1 MSAQHFHKKRNSSL
15 TASVLSPEPPGPH
28 RLVNSKENIEV
39 LGEIREE
46 PLRNIFIS
54 AIPPKLKATISQN
67 LERNETARRSSS
79 FARMRAK
86 AFNINFFEYYKQ
98 KKEFNLLSRE
108 EREALIEDL
117 YEFDKCFYLNQLKVQ
132 IHKAEEQKR
141 KLSSG
146 EETDSGLSIRPL
158 GTAKGEDGEHELQRL
173 GV

>member
-1 MSAQHFHKKRNSSL
+1 MSTQHFHKKRNSSL
-15 TASVLSPEPPGPH
+15 TASVLSPEPH
-28 RLVNSKENIEV
+28 RLVSSKENIEV

-46 PLRNIFIS
+46 PLRNIFVS

-141 KLSSG
+141 GLSSG
-146 EETDSGLSIRPL
+146 EETDSGLFVRPF
-158 GTAKGEDGEHELQRL
+158 GPAEGEDGKHEPQRL